1 MIDTCSSVRTTCLD
15 KGRAFVPRGPAY
27 GEDWSWERAGTFAD
41 WSRRVAEAVRTQLS
55 GRWVR
60 PGRGS
65 GELGEEFG
73 FCLEL
78 EIRDQRCGWSP
89 FGDGSKIVKAGQ
101 GP

>member
-1 MIDTCSSVRTTCLD
+1 MRTTCLD

-27 GEDWSWERAGTFAD
+27 GEDWSGERAGTFAN
-41 WSRRVAEAVRTQLS
+41 WSGHVAEAIRTQLS

-60 PGRGS
+60 RGRRS

-78 EIRDQRCGWSP
+78 GIHEQRCGWTP
-89 FGDGSKIVKAGQ
+89 FGDGSEIVNAGQ